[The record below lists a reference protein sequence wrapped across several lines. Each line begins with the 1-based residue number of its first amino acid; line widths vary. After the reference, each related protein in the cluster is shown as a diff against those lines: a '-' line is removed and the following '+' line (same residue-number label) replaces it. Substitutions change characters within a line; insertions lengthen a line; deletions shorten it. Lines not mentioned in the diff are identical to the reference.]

1 MFVSLSAMKE
11 TDMVKELAL
20 AWGVTGVA
28 GLNADML
35 KALLCSFR
43 QRTQVVSTAGRK
55 FMHMKNM
62 NMAQL
67 IYLGKAEGVQLVGTE
82 THRELQLKIYQ
93 NRQELVKRINGSAT
107 SIVPDQ
113 RMPFGKHEGKY
124 FSEIKATDVPYCQW
138 CLNTAVAL
146 PLTCHHMLKLLAIYY
161 DLETS
166 CSKFWLLTTTWYYDM
181 EPMLKAAA
189 PRPENVRIQH
199 SNDLL
204 DLKLKLQQATDSVEL
219 QFDILRRLAASTASA
234 SSREL
239 KQVLDDAQWKLK
251 QYDIVR
257 HRCFR
262 NSKQRPGCETE
273 EGKGKGQRKGR
284 ETTRMSTGK
293 SFQ

>member
-1 MFVSLSAMKE
+1 MKE

-43 QRTQVVSTAGRK
+43 QRTDVVCTAGRK

-62 NMAQL
+62 NMAKL
-67 IYLGKAEGVQLVGTE
+67 IHLSKAEGVQLVGSE
-82 THRELQLKIYQ
+82 THRDLQLKIYQ
-93 NRQELVKRINGSAT
+93 NRQDLVQRINGSAI

-181 EPMLKAAA
+181 ETIVKAAGQ
-189 PRPENVRIQH
+189 RPENVSIQQ

-204 DLKLKLQQATDSVEL
+204 DLKQKLKESTDLVEL
-219 QFDILRRLAASTASA
+219 QFAILRRLAASTAS
-234 SSREL
+234 SSSSESAILTDEAMLHARKRCQEAMGNSEL
-239 KQVLDDAQWKLK
+239 QVLNMFDMMSPRARAKIVK
-251 QYDIVR
+251 Q
-257 HRCFR
+257 
-262 NSKQRPGCETE
+262 Q
-273 EGKGKGQRKGR
+273 QA
-284 ETTRMSTGK
+284 MA
-293 SFQ
+293 